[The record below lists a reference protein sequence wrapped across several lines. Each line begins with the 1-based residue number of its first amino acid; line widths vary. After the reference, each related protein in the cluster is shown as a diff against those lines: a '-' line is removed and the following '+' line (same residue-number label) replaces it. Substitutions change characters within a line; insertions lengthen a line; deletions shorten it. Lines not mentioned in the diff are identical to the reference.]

1 MTRSYFI
8 WVILFAF
15 PIPTWAQDEEKKEEA
30 ADSNVVFDEGFDEL
44 EAGDVPGD
52 YFVIEGE
59 WFIAELDG
67 GKALKLAE
75 APLVEASVQLG
86 KSLKTGGTIKARI
99 KADRKRRSFPR
110 FGVGLHGLSG
120 FKLRLVPVQGK
131 IELMKGGI
139 DDPVQAVDFE
149 WRGGEWFYLELTVKV
164 AGDAWTVSGRV
175 WAESDSRPKQAQIEY
190 IATDVRLSGKGSV
203 TGTAYAGLPIF
214 YDDIEV
220 RAISVSETD
229 AKSE

>member
-1 MTRSYFI
+1 MNSMRVFWAIMLS
-8 WVILFAF
+8 F
-15 PIPTWAQDEEKKEEA
+15 PVAVGAQEEEKEPPIDPAVMFSE
-30 ADSNVVFDEGFDEL
+30 DFDGL
-44 EAGDVPGD
+44 ETGDVPSD

-59 WFIAELDG
+59 WSVAELDG
-67 GKALKLAE
+67 GKALALAE
-75 APLVEASVQLG
+75 APLVESSVQLG
-86 KSLKTGGTIKARI
+86 KSLKTGGTIRARI

-131 IELMKGGI
+131 IELMKGGV
-139 DDPVQAVDFE
+139 DDPVQATDFE
-149 WRGGEWFYLELTVKV
+149 WRGGEWFFLELTVKE
-164 AGDAWTVSGRV
+164 AGDAWTVSGRA
-175 WAESDSRPKQAQIEY
+175 WAEVDDRPKQAQIEY

-220 RAISVSETD
+220 RMIGDPGERE
-229 AKSE
+229 KKE

>member
-1 MTRSYFI
+1 MNLMRVFWMS
-8 WVILFAF
+8 ILSF
-15 PIPTWAQDEEKKEEA
+15 PLTIGAQEEEKEEA
-30 ADSNVVFDEGFDEL
+30 VDSSVMYSEDFDGL
-44 EAGDVPGD
+44 ETGDVPSD
-52 YFVIEGE
+52 YFVIEGD
-59 WFIAELDG
+59 WSIAELDG
-67 GKALKLAE
+67 GKSLKLAE
-75 APLVEASVQLG
+75 APLVESSVQLG
-86 KSLKTGGTIKARI
+86 KSLKTGGTIRARI

-139 DDPVQAVDFE
+139 EESVQATDFE
-149 WRGGEWFYLELTVKV
+149 WRGGEWFFLELTVKE
-164 AGDAWTVSGRV
+164 AGDAWTVSGRA
-175 WAESDSRPKQAQIEY
+175 WAEVDARPKQAQIEY

-220 RAISVSETD
+220 RMIGDPEAAEE
-229 AKSE
+229 KE